1 MMWQLVVFVTVAVI
15 IDLVLGYIKAWKNND
30 VSSAKMR
37 EGVIHKFTY
46 FVEIG
51 LCLILDYAAQYMD
64 IGVSVANGFYIVVV
78 AWIFL
83 TEVTSIIENLIA
95 INPKLEESPLAHFFA
110 KKED

>member
-1 MMWQLVVFVTVAVI
+1 MLWQLVVFVTIAVI

-37 EGVIHKFTY
+37 EGVIHKVTY

-51 LCLILDYAAQYMD
+51 LCLILDYVAQYMD

-78 AWIFL
+78 TWVFL